1 VMPLPRLEQHYM
13 PSVGSIAAAGRKACQ
28 FS

>member
-1 VMPLPRLEQHYM
+1 VMPLPRLEQYYV
-13 PSVGSIAAAGRKACQ
+13 PSVDRIAAAGRKACQ